1 MSSMRPIFIV
11 STCACAGKS
20 ALCMGLLSALTERG
34 YRVGYMKPV
43 GNALV
48 DVDGVLMDEDAIM
61 MSQLFHLGDSLEV
74 ITPLLATERLVH
86 DALMGKTKALSE
98 RVLSA
103 FQQVSGDRDIVL
115 VEGASGVEFG
125 AVFGL
130 EASKLSS
137 LIGAVNVLVSPYTR
151 GVADSV
157 LAGMRLLGQERL
169 CGVIINAVPRER
181 MEWTKSL
188 VGGFLDSKGIDVL
201 GVVPHEPAL
210 GKLRVHEVADI
221 INAQVVAGEA
231 GLERPVNELLIG
243 AMDLQS
249 SISAFRRGASSV
261 VITGAGRSEIIS
273 AAIECNVGCVVATG
287 EHVPECALLSHAEQR
302 GVPLLHFR
310 GDVLSAI
317 ERLEEVL
324 GRMRIKSEEDV
335 NIAQWLVEEHIDVDA
350 ILRCARGEEK
360 KKCA

>member
-1 MSSMRPIFIV
+1 MSNMKPVFV
-11 STCACAGKS
+11 ASTCACAGKS
-20 ALCMGLLSALTERG
+20 ALCMGLLSALIERG

-48 DVDGVLMDEDAIM
+48 DVDGVLMDEDALM
-61 MSQLFHLGDSLEV
+61 MSQLFHLDEPLEV
-74 ITPLLATERLVH
+74 ITPLLATERLIH

-103 FQQVSGDRDIVL
+103 FQRVSRDRDIVL

-130 EASKLSS
+130 DASTLSS
-137 LIGAVNVLVSPYTR
+137 LVGAVKVLVSPYTR
-151 GVADSV
+151 GLADGV
-157 LAGMRLLGQERL
+157 LAGVKLFGWEEL
-169 CGVIINAVPRER
+169 CGTIINAVPRER
-181 MEWTKSL
+181 MEWTESL
-188 VGGFLDSKGIDVL
+188 VGSFLEGRGIDVL

-210 GKLRVHEVADI
+210 GKLKVEEVADI
-221 INAQVVAGEA
+221 INAQVLAGEA
-231 GLERPVNELLIG
+231 GLERPVNELLVG

-249 SISAFRRGASSV
+249 SIRAFRRGASSV

-273 AAIECNVGCVVATG
+273 AAIECNVGCVVTTG
-287 EHVPECALLSHAEQR
+287 EHMPECALLSHAEQR

-317 ERLEEVL
+317 EGLEEVL
-324 GRMRIKSEEDV
+324 GRMRIKGEEDV
-335 NIAQWLVEEHIDVDA
+335 DIAQRLVEEHIDVDA
-350 ILRCARGEEK
+350 LLRCARGEEK
-360 KKCA
+360 RKCA

>member
-1 MSSMRPIFIV
+1 MNMRPIFIA

-20 ALCMGLLSALTERG
+20 ALCMGLLSVLTERG

-86 DALMGKTKALSE
+86 DALMGKTKALSD

-103 FQQVSGDRDIVL
+103 FQQISRDRDVVL

-137 LIGAVNVLVSPYTR
+137 LMGAVNVLVSPYTR
-151 GVADSV
+151 GLADSV
-157 LAGMRLLGQERL
+157 LAGVTLLGQEGL
-169 CGVIINAVPRER
+169 CGVIINAVPGER
-181 MEWTKSL
+181 MEWTESL
-188 VGGFLDSKGIDVL
+188 VGGFLDSRGIDVL

-210 GKLRVHEVADI
+210 GKLKVQEVADI
-221 INAQVVAGEA
+221 INAQVIAGEE

-249 SISAFRRGASSV
+249 SIRAFRRGASSV

-317 ERLEEVL
+317 ERMEEVL

-335 NIAQWLVEEHIDVDA
+335 DIAHRLVEEHIDVDA
-350 ILRCARGEEK
+350 LLRCARGEEK
-360 KKCA
+360 RKCA